1 MSKRAWVLF
10 LAIPLV
16 AQPLAPLGRAYRFA
30 PSPATRAAL
39 EKHAKAR
46 ASAPENALAWLALGA
61 GDLAA
66 SNHAGAATAFRTAA
80 PKLPVLADAI
90 AYHEAA
96 ALYELKQYAAVP
108 ATLAPVW
115 KQTPQSPHF
124 FPSIVLAAK
133 AERDA
138 GNPADSVR
146 LLERHIRELPQP
158 TGDFEL
164 AVSHEAAAEPVKAAA
179 AYQRVYYGYPLSAE
193 AALAEPAI
201 KRLVSTLGPRYPP
214 PLSKSLLN
222 RALLLLSARQWIRA
236 RHELEALTSRLT
248 GAELDLARVRI
259 GVADANA
266 GRTPSAFFYLRSL
279 QVEDA
284 AADAERLHYLVVTA
298 RRMKNWGALR
308 GALEEL
314 ARSYPASPWRMEALI
329 HAANEYVVSN
339 DFTNS
344 EPLFRACAESFP
356 KDPKSAYCHWKLAWN
371 RYGSRAED
379 AEELL
384 REHVRRYPGSENVS
398 AALYFLGRLRES
410 SQDLASAQ
418 ALYQLLDDRYPN
430 YYYAVQA
437 RQRLRDAAFSR
448 TKPSGTAAQL
458 IASFALL
465 EAAPEPA
472 FQSSPE
478 SLIRVERARLLASAG
493 LDDWAEFELRFGAR
507 RKQDAPAI
515 ALELAS
521 LARERG
527 AHDVAIRW
535 LKRYVPNYLRLPLA
549 SAPDEF
555 WKMAFPLAYRSELE
569 SFSRQNSLD
578 PYLVAALIRQESE
591 FNPRAISVAKAYGLT
606 QVLPSTGR
614 ELSRIVGVR
623 PFRAD
628 MLFVPAVNLKLG
640 TYYLKRLVGELGGQW
655 EAALASYNAG
665 KSRAVEWLTWGD
677 YREPAEFIETIPF
690 TETREY
696 VQIVLRNADVYR
708 RLYGQPAAR
717 SAR

>member
-1 MSKRAWVLF
+1 MTKRAWLLF

-30 PSPATRAAL
+30 PSPTTRAAL
-39 EKHAKAR
+39 EHHAKAR
-46 ASAPENALAWLALGA
+46 AAGPEGPLAWLALGA

-66 SNHAGAATAFRTAA
+66 RNHAGAAEAFRKAA

-124 FPSIVLAAK
+124 FQSIVLAAK

-138 GNPADSVR
+138 GNPGDSVR
-146 LLERHIRELPQP
+146 LLERHLRELPRP
-158 TGDFEL
+158 KVDFEL
-164 AVSHEAAAEPVKAAA
+164 AVSYEAATEPVKAAA
-179 AYQRVYYGYPLSAE
+179 AYQRVYYGYPLSEE

-201 KRLVSTLGPRYPP
+201 KRLVSTLGAQYPP

-222 RALLLLSARQWIRA
+222 RALLLLSARQWTRA
-236 RHELEALTSRLT
+236 RHELEALTSQLT
-248 GAELDLARVRI
+248 GPELDLARVRI

-279 QVEDA
+279 KVQDSD
-284 AADAERLHYLVVTA
+284 ADAERLHYVVVTA
-298 RRMKNWGALR
+298 RRMKNWGAMR
-308 GALEEL
+308 SAMEDL
-314 ARSYPASPWRMEALI
+314 ARSHSTSPWRLEALI

-339 DFTNS
+339 DFANS
-344 EPLFRACAESFP
+344 APLLRACAESFP

-371 RYGSRAED
+371 RYGSRAD
-379 AEELL
+379 DSAEMLE
-384 REHVRRYPGSENVS
+384 EHIRRYPASDNVS
-398 AALYFLGRLRES
+398 AAWYFLGRLREAR
-410 SQDLASAQ
+410 QDFASAK
-418 ALYQLLDDRYPN
+418 AIYEFIDHRYPN

-437 RQRLRDAAFSR
+437 RERLQDPALRRIKAGPPPEQ
-448 TKPSGTAAQL
+448 T
-458 IASFALL
+458 IASPAVPP
-465 EAAPEPA
+465 AAAEPA
-472 FQSSPE
+472 FRPSPD
-478 SLIRVERARLLASAG
+478 SKVRVERARLLASAG
-493 LDDWAEFELRFGAR
+493 LDDWAEFELRFGAQ

-535 LKRYVPNYLRLPLA
+535 LKRYVPNYLRMPLE
-549 SAPDEF
+549 SAPDDF
-555 WKMAFPLAYRSELE
+555 WRMAFPLAYRSELE
-569 SFSRQNSLD
+569 NFSRQNSLD

-591 FNPRAISVAKAYGLT
+591 FNPRAVSVAKAYGLT

-614 ELSRIVGVR
+614 ELSRAVGVR
-623 PFRAD
+623 PFRPD

-640 TYYLKRLVGELGGQW
+640 TYYLKRLVGELGGHW

-677 YREPAEFIETIPF
+677 FREPAEFIETIPF

-708 RLYGQPAAR
+708 RLYGRPAAR
-717 SAR
+717 NSH